1 MPVVSPCP
9 SSQYDNLNCLQTVP
23 RVEILLRIK
32 NFFEVPIV
40 VQRKHIQLG
49 TMRLWVQSLALLSGL
64 GIQGCHELWC
74 RLQTQL
80 RSGVAVAVG

>member
-64 GIQGCHELWC
+64 RIWHYHELWY
-74 RLQTQL
+74 RSQTRL
-80 RSGVAVAVG
+80 RSGIAMAVA